1 MTAKGKSLRSR
12 GKRFPSILSGVVGRG
27 ATVLF
32 HLPFL
37 KYSTGA
43 AGV

>member
-12 GKRFPSILSGVVGRG
+12 GKRFLSILSDAVGRG
-27 ATVLF
+27 ATVPL

-37 KYSTGA
+37 KYSTGV